1 MKVYVGLMPR
11 AILERGC
18 GCKLTQDFKDQAMK
32 EPDGEAIYKP
42 CAKHK
47 RGAAGEIIQELMT
60 EFALKEA
67 EDYQN
72 KQALA
77 LAQSNEQKVAPQVA
91 EGATSETRTSIKVG
105 GRVVQRPADVPA
117 ASAAPAPINA
127 ATGRRD
133 PTKVRTANLS
143 AGSAGG
149 LRRAGAPGVAAAGT
163 PKIAS
168 RPAPMPANSI
178 DAELAGVQTPAANE
192 DPRITKHL
200 VDSAGGLLGPE
211 EDDPSSEID
220 V

>member
-1 MKVYVGLMPR
+1 
-11 AILERGC
+11 
-18 GCKLTQDFKDQAMK
+18 MK

-77 LAQSNEQKVAPQVA
+77 LAQANEKKLALAQSNEQKITAPVA
-91 EGATSETRTSIKVG
+91 EGATSETRVPLKVG

-117 ASAAPAPINA
+117 ASASPAPINA

-149 LRRAGAPGVAAAGT
+149 LRRAGAPTGVPAGV
-163 PKIAS
+163 PKVAS
-168 RPAPMPANSI
+168 QTPMPSNSI
-178 DAELAGVQTPAANE
+178 DAELAGVQTPAASE

-211 EDDPSSEID
+211 DDDPSSEID
-220 V
+220 I